1 MLNDPRDRQGEE
13 AVNILEQLKLDHE
26 NVARLMDIL
35 EGQLDRIGELKSADF
50 DLIRDI
56 MHYMT
61 HYPDRVH
68 HPMEDLVARKLV
80 ERDPAAGDIVSTL
93 SSEHEG
99 LGEKGQAF
107 LVVASNVADGAMVLR
122 EALESK
128 GRDYVAFLRN
138 HMQMENEEFFP
149 LAEKTLTKEDWNA
162 VANAMEQKADPV
174 FGPIVDMQ
182 YQELYA
188 FIQQKGT

>member
-1 MLNDPRDRQGEE
+1 
-13 AVNILEQLKLDHE
+13 VNILEQLKLDHE
-26 NVARLMDIL
+26 NVAQLIDIL
-35 EGQLDRIGELKSADF
+35 DEQLDRIGELKSADF

-93 SSEHEG
+93 SREHEG

-107 LVVASNVADGAMVLR
+107 LEAASNVADGAMVLR
-122 EALESK
+122 EELESK